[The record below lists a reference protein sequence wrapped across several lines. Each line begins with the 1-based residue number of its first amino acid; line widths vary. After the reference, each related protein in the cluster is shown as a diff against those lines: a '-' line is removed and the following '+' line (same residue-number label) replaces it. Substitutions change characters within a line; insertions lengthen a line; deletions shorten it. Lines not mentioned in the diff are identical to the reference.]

1 MTKIGEYIDRDAIKY
16 LLASGASTVNSL
28 TMTIN
33 SDSNPEDD
41 GYIREVFVHV
51 SLAAS

>member
-16 LLASGASTVNSL
+16 LLASGASTVNRL

-33 SDSNPEDD
+33 SDSDPEDD
-41 GYIREVFVHV
+41 GYIREVFARI